1 VFGLGWIEL
10 LVIAGVVSLLA
21 GPVAMRKLVKTARDV
36 HQLKSNPQGAL
47 DKLIGEDE
55 EDAERRGSED

>member
-1 VFGLGWIEL
+1 MFGLGWIEL

-36 HQLKSNPQGAL
+36 HQLKTNPQGAL
-47 DKLIGEDE
+47 DKLMGEDE
-55 EDAERRGSED
+55 SESEETEA